1 VIVFLA
7 RRIVHSIP
15 VLLAVLV
22 LSFLI
27 IRLAPGDPVTIML
40 GIHATPAAVAA
51 AKRNLGLD
59 RSLGHQLAVYLAHS
73 FEGNFGDSI
82 VKQASVRSI
91 VSSRIAPS
99 LYLIV
104 YAVVLALLLTFPL
117 AVLSTVKRNRITD
130 QLIRVLGMTVFAMPS
145 FWLGLMLG
153 LLFGLE
159 LHVLPVS
166 GYASDPIGLLRTLLL
181 PALTLALFLAPML
194 IRTLRASLVEAVG
207 TEYVEA
213 ARARGLSEVR
223 VLGLHAMRNSLIPLV
238 TVLSINIGFLLSGT
252 VVIENV
258 FQVPGLGSLLVQS
271 VLTRDYPV
279 IQALVFVFGVM
290 VIVTNLLADVAYWVA
305 DPRIRFRRAS

>member
-1 VIVFLA
+1 MIVFLA

-51 AKRNLGLD
+51 AKRDLGLD

-153 LLFGLE
+153 LLFGLSCMCC
-159 LHVLPVS
+159 LC
-166 GYASDPIGLLRTLLL
+166 
-181 PALTLALFLAPML
+181 
-194 IRTLRASLVEAVG
+194 
-207 TEYVEA
+207 
-213 ARARGLSEVR
+213 R
-223 VLGLHAMRNSLIPLV
+223 VTTP
-238 TVLSINIGFLLSGT
+238 
-252 VVIENV
+252 
-258 FQVPGLGSLLVQS
+258 
-271 VLTRDYPV
+271 TRS
-279 IQALVFVFGVM
+279 ACCGRCSC
-290 VIVTNLLADVAYWVA
+290 
-305 DPRIRFRRAS
+305 PR

>member
-40 GIHATPAAVAA
+40 GIHATPSAVAE

-59 RSLGHQLAVYLAHS
+59 RSLGHQLAVYLAQS
-73 FEGNFGDSI
+73 FQGNFGDSI

-117 AVLSTVKRNRITD
+117 AVLSTVKRNKLTD

-159 LHVLPVS
+159 LHLLPVS
-166 GYASDPIGLLRTLLL
+166 GYDSGPIGLLRTLLL
-181 PALTLALFLAPML
+181 PASTLALFLAPML

-223 VLGLHAMRNSLIPLV
+223 VLCLHAMRNSLIPLV

-305 DPRIRFRRAS
+305 DPRIRFRRAT